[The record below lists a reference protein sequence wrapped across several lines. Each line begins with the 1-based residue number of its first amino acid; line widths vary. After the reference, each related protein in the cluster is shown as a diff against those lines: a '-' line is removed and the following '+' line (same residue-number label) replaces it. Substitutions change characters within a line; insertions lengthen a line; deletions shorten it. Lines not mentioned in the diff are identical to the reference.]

1 MKNKLIILF
10 SSLIVIV
17 IAFVI
22 TLKVINNNKMNNII
36 EEVKTD
42 IIDKVEEFY
51 VNFNKYK
58 YTNSGTL
65 NINAKYKGAHG
76 ESYPASY
83 TYDFKLVDNNLHI
96 GNDEGYGIQ
105 TINAQILSIIN
116 KLVSINFEDDF
127 IKIVKKENVSNGVLV
142 TLDSEPINKVFNT
155 KYQNIKLLINV
166 EGFIKKLSNY
176 TISLDNVVIKVDNL
190 KINIKES
197 ENEMN
202 IILNKNGYSLVFNDI
217 FKMNVFYLDNKNQ
230 YNIVIDNKVILIE
243 TKENEIYSVLSS
255 EAAIYHSL
263 ELNYQ
268 FGNASINEN
277 VQYEDMNIVPLIRY
291 LNNIDYNFGGIK

>member
-76 ESYPASY
+76 EAYPASY

-105 TINAQILSIIN
+105 TINDQILSIIN
-116 KLVSINFEDDF
+116 KLVSINYEDDF

-142 TLDSEPINKVFNT
+142 TLDSEPFNKVFNT